1 MMFVEG
7 LRRFCWGKEGE
18 RLDIALNLKYVIVIF
33 CRGVK
38 SVIA

>member
-18 RLDIALNLKYVIVIF
+18 RFDIALKYVVVIF